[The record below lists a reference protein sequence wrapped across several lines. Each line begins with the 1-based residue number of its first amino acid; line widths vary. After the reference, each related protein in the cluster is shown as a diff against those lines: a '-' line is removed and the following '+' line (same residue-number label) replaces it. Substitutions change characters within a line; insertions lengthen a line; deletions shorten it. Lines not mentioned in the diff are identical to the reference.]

1 MATDEDIEK
10 LRPRL
15 FGLAYRMLGSRQE
28 AEDVVQEAFLRWHR
42 AKTGEIRSA
51 EAWLVTVSSR
61 LCLDRLRAL
70 QAERQ
75 RYVGPWLPEPLL
87 VEEPSPD
94 HVTELASDLSM
105 ALLMVLQRL
114 SAEERV
120 GFLMHDVFDCAY
132 SEVAIALGKSEAAC
146 RQLVHRARERVRRDK
161 PRFDVSHA
169 AHRQLVERYVKAVQ
183 ERDAERIAE
192 LLAQDAVFVSDGG
205 GKTWAALRPVTGAN
219 RIARMEVG
227 VLAKLPRGFAIE
239 LVEVNGQAGMI
250 GRVDGRTH
258 AVTSFSTDG
267 VRILSIMRVLNPE
280 KLSSL
285 LH

>member
-1 MATDEDIEK
+1 MQTNEDIEK

-15 FGLAYRMLGSRQE
+15 FGLAYRVLGSRQE
-28 AEDVVQEAFLRWHR
+28 AEDVVQEAFLRWHGAER
-42 AKTGEIRSA
+42 GEIRSA

-61 LCLDRLRAL
+61 LCLDRLRTL
-70 QAERQ
+70 QTERQ

-87 VEEPSPD
+87 ADERSPD
-94 HVTELASDLSM
+94 HAIELASDFSM

-132 SEVAIALGKSEAAC
+132 SEIAVALGKSEAAC

-161 PRFDVSHA
+161 PRFEVSDT

-192 LLAQDAVFVSDGG
+192 LLAPDAVFVSDGG
-205 GKTWAALRPVTGAN
+205 GKTWAALRPVTGAD

-227 VLAKLPRGFAIE
+227 VLAKLPQGFAVE
-239 LVEVNGQAGMI
+239 LVNVNGQAGMI
-250 GRVDGRTH
+250 GKVDGRTH
-258 AVTSFSTDG
+258 AVTSFMTAG
-267 VRILSIMRVLNPE
+267 LRILSVMRVLNPE
-280 KLSSL
+280 KLKLNHS
-285 LH
+285 